1 MNKILDMNLSKRA
14 IGFVIGLATIALVG
28 LSIVQVKSLNS
39 SIETNRQIFLQKVDL
54 CSGMIGE
61 DFSRD
66 QSYTSELHTAVQ
78 KLRITGKLNDPVINE
93 KLHGLI
99 DNVFAH
105 YSLDLPYEYAIY
117 EHDVNNRS
125 GDFNFVLGDEGSS
138 LDFELTSCE
147 NPKERGHAWSTLTC
161 SDGISSNGEY
171 HLAVFF
177 PSLEAYVFAQSS
189 GAVILSIGFIILL
202 LCCFTYTL
210 VIIQR
215 QKKLSVI
222 KNDFINNLTH
232 EFKTPIASISL
243 ATSMLKRD
251 EEQIDELKKA
261 NYLDLIAHESRRLEG
276 QVDKVL
282 QIAMIDSG
290 NFSLNKQQLNVH
302 DAIKRVVESMN
313 LIVNKRNGYIALNL
327 KATQSDVMADETHL
341 VNIIYNLVDNALKYT
356 VGAPEISITTT
367 DSEKGIEISVKDNGI
382 GIGEEIQKYI
392 FDKFYRAESGNV
404 HNVKGFGLGL
414 SYVKKIIEA
423 HSGNI
428 NLVSKL
434 NQGSEF
440 RLYFPFT

>member
-1 MNKILDMNLSKRA
+1 MNLSKRA

-28 LSIVQVKSLNS
+28 LSVLQVRSLNS
-39 SIETNRQIFLQKVDL
+39 SIETNKEIFLQKVDL
-54 CSGMIGE
+54 CSGLIGE
-61 DFSRD
+61 NFTKNPRYAYLLV
-66 QSYTSELHTAVQ
+66 QVANELEG
-78 KLRITGKLNDPVINE
+78 TGKLNDPELDKELRN
-93 KLHGLI
+93 LI
-99 DNVFAH
+99 DEVFEY

-117 EHDVNNRS
+117 EHDDKNRS
-125 GDFNFVLGDEGSS
+125 GDFKFVLGDEGSS
-138 LDFELTSCE
+138 LDFELISCE
-147 NPKERGHAWSTLTC
+147 NPQERGHAWTTLTC

-177 PSLEAYVFAQSS
+177 PSQEAYVFAQSS
-189 GAVILSIGFIILL
+189 GALILSIVFILLL
-202 LCCFTYTL
+202 LCCFAYTL
-210 VIIQR
+210 IIIQR

-251 EEQIDELKKA
+251 EDQIDKQKKA
-261 NYLDLIAHESRRLEG
+261 NYLDLIEHESNRLEG

-290 NFSLNKQQLNVH
+290 NFSLNKQRLNVH
-302 DAIKRVVESMN
+302 DAIQRVVDSMN
-313 LIVNKRNGYIALNL
+313 LVVSKRNGNIALNL
-327 KATQSDVMADETHL
+327 TAEQSEVMADETHL

-356 VGAPEISITTT
+356 VGEPEISITTR
-367 DSEKGIEISVKDNGI
+367 DSEKGIEISIKDNGI

-423 HSGNI
+423 HSGDI

-440 RLYFPFT
+440 RLYFPFA